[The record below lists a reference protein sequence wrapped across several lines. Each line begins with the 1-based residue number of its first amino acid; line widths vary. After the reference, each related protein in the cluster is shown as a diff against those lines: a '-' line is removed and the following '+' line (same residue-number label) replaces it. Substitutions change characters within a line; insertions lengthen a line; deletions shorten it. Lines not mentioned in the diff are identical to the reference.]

1 MPIDTNLVPGA
12 YVNVRPLEG
21 FEMET
26 PWHRGRVLLIGD
38 AAHPTTPQLASG
50 AGIAVEDA
58 LVLAEEFTRGLPVEE
73 TLQAYTERREWR
85 CRLVVSSSVKIGQLE
100 QARAPVEEQTAIVEY
115 ALARLAEPV

>member
-1 MPIDTNLVPGA
+1 
-12 YVNVRPLEG
+12 
-21 FEMET
+21 MET